1 MMNLQ
6 REKTSTSSHWRSKA
20 IPNKMAFISRFF
32 SYVTTQHENF
42 QDFFEENYT
51 PRDVC
56 RRSSRT
62 PSWFALI
69 KVPPTCAP
77 AAPRDVCRS
86 SPETPSMFALLKV
99 PPTCAPAAPRGVC
112 RSSPEAS

>member
-32 SYVTTQHENF
+32 SSYVTTLHQNF
-42 QDFFEENYT
+42 QDFFAENYT
-51 PRDVC
+51 
-56 RRSSRT
+56 
-62 PSWFALI
+62 
-69 KVPPTCAP
+69 
-77 AAPRDVCRS
+77 PRDVCRS
-86 SPETPSMFALLKV
+86 SPETPSWFILLKV
-99 PPTCAPAAPRGVC
+99 PPTCAPVAPRDEC